1 MESQLEWTQD
11 PFWER
16 SQEQEA
22 SVTSQLCNSEMVT
35 ASPTTPPTRKR
46 QRYKC
51 QQASPGLSWHCHP
64 VYRLPPRLPGRL
76 GLPGGLFPRPCRSF
90 QHQGGEGRGTML
102 HRGKLRHSGRSA
114 QPCWWGRGWGQVFHT
129 LVSEGSLSFP
139 PPGFSPSTRVGLVT
153 ATVQVDQSKFSTC
166 FPEKV
171 RISSLV

>member
-1 MESQLEWTQD
+1 MESQLEWMQD

-102 HRGKLRHSGRSA
+102 HRGKLRHSGRVCPALLVGAGLGAGVPHPSERGQPQLPPARLQPLHLCRAGDSHSA
-114 QPCWWGRGWGQVFHT
+114 G
-129 LVSEGSLSFP
+129 
-139 PPGFSPSTRVGLVT
+139 
-153 ATVQVDQSKFSTC
+153 
-166 FPEKV
+166 
-171 RISSLV
+171 